1 MIQEYFIINNKYYI
15 RNIDDVFLQNVN
27 LDVFNYNMKK
37 DWLLNLNK
45 LANEY
50 ILILLYHYIYSISK
64 KL

>member
-45 LANEY
+45 LANE
-50 ILILLYHYIYSISK
+50 
-64 KL
+64 